1 MMFSSQFEGIFIK
14 IKSLLKYI
22 FVPYWRL
29 SYKVA
34 KYMHEGLTAQE
45 AMILVGVLKA

>member
-1 MMFSSQFEGIFIK
+1 MFGLQFEGIFIEV
-14 IKSLLKYI
+14 KSLFKFI
-22 FVPYWRL
+22 FVPYWRR
-29 SYKVA
+29 SYRIA